1 MAEKAKAEGN
11 NFVKKLLSSN
21 LTWSIVAFIFWSSS
35 APSSSMTS
43 WL

>member
-21 LTWSIVAFIFWSSS
+21 LTLSLIHISE
-35 APSSSMTS
+35 PTRPY
-43 WL
+43 

>member
-21 LTWSIVAFIFWSSS
+21 LTGRSSHSFFWSSS

>member
-21 LTWSIVAFIFWSSS
+21 LTWSDRKSVV
-35 APSSSMTS
+35 
-43 WL
+43 